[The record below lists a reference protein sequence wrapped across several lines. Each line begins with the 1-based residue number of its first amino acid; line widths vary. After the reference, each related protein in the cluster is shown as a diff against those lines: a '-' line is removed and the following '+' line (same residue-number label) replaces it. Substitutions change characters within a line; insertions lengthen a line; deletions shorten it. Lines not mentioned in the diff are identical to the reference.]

1 VILSSAVPLEIPVNC
16 TIANAKMVSLTF
28 ISPKVCRGS
37 RHKLG
42 VVQLFSL
49 GGFAAV
55 CFYAI

>member
-1 VILSSAVPLEIPVNC
+1 VNC